1 MSSIISETLKNGINI
16 ELYTSVYGTHYVITA
31 FSPDYKVLKSRKTTD
46 YNNALNTFTI
56 YKNRYEKQ

>member
-1 MSSIISETLKNGINI
+1 MSTIISEKLKNGISI

-46 YNNALNTFTI
+46 YNNALHLFVI
-56 YKNRYEKQ
+56 IKNMFNK